1 MEIGIS
7 ETLLRLGSAMLMAA
21 VLGFE
26 RQMHNKPAGL
36 RTHMLVSLGSAM
48 FTLVTLQLA
57 AGEFNSFQNVRLDP
71 IRTIAGI
78 VGGIGFLGAGTIL
91 QSRGNVE
98 GITTAAALWIMA
110 AVGTACG
117 AGYYLE
123 AGVATT
129 LTFVAVVGLGWLS
142 HRISGSEPPSAP

>member
-1 MEIGIS
+1 M
-7 ETLLRLGSAMLMAA
+7 RLGSAMLMAA

-57 AGEFNSFQNVRLDP
+57 AGQFNEFTNVRLDP
-71 IRTIAGI
+71 IRTVAGI

-117 AGYYLE
+117 AGYYVE
-123 AGVATT
+123 AAIATA

-142 HRISGSEPPSAP
+142 HRISGSGPPTGP

>member
-1 MEIGIS
+1 MEVPV
-7 ETLLRLGSAMLMAA
+7 LDVLMRMGSAMLMAA

-36 RTHMLVSLGSAM
+36 RTHMLVSLGSAT

-57 AGEFNSFQNVRLDP
+57 AGQLNEFTNVRLDP
-71 IRTIAGI
+71 IRTVAGI

-117 AGYYLE
+117 AGYYVE
-123 AGVATT
+123 AGIATG

-142 HRISGSEPPSAP
+142 HRISGSEPPGTP